1 MMAYRQLARKR
12 REALVRSVRSGQV
25 EEVERA
31 GVGQLAHGLVEEV
44 GQNYDLEEENQR
56 QPERED
62 RQDDRLLEGLLL

>member
-1 MMAYRQLARKR
+1 M
-12 REALVRSVRSGQV
+12 RSGQV